1 MQPAFIDQS
10 MILILAHAQDEAAQW
25 LFNRLSSKHSDILL
39 LSDLDLLEATQW
51 FHYLSNDKTETS
63 FHLKNG
69 QKIEL
74 GNVEMVINRLQY
86 IYPVHWAG
94 SSDKERNYAQQE
106 YHAFFASWLLAFKGV
121 LYNPPTVN
129 TLCGTNP
136 GKIVWLSMAKSS
148 GFRIPE
154 NSFYVNSDNNI
165 FDDILFRTSSVL
177 RIAVVLDDEV
187 INAPPAFENACLRL
201 SRKSNL
207 PLLCIYFIKD
217 QTSWLFA
224 GATPLPDF
232 RLLPPEFLVS
242 LHKKINAIYA
252 EQ

>member
-1 MQPAFIDQS
+1 
-10 MILILAHAQDEAAQW
+10 MILILAHTQDEPAQW
-25 LFNRLSSKHSDILL
+25 LFNRLSSGQSEILL

-51 FHYLSNDKTETS
+51 LHYLSNNKTETS
-63 FHLKNG
+63 FCLKNG
-69 QKIEL
+69 QKVEL
-74 GNVEMVINRLQY
+74 AKVQMIINRLQY
-86 IYPVHWAG
+86 IYPVHWTG

-106 YHAFFASWLLAFKGV
+106 YHAFFASWLQAYQGI

-129 TLCGTNP
+129 SLCGTNP
-136 GKIVWLSMAKSS
+136 GKIVWLSMAKIS

-165 FDDILFRTSSVL
+165 SDDILFRASSEL
-177 RIAVVLDDEV
+177 KIAVVLDHEV
-187 INAPPAFENACLRL
+187 INAPLAYINACLRL
-201 SRKSNL
+201 SGKTNL

-217 QTSWLFA
+217 QQNNWSVA

-232 RLLPPEFLVS
+232 KLLPPEFLVS